1 MSSTITPSYF
11 QPILDVALES
21 YAKQTGIDL
30 TIHPSADKLQNFRS
44 PDDVLRILL
53 ERESAF
59 KDYRDQYRNLIGRVR
74 PIVKVIH
81 AFSAVL
87 GEVAAFVSTSIPS
100 YFSECII
107 IAFAQVPFQPTKAIF
122 VGIDVLFSVRVPI
135 LFSIRRYSFESGCC
149 WR

>member
-1 MSSTITPSYF
+1 MSSTTTSSHF

-30 TIHPSADKLQNFRS
+30 TKHPSAEKLQYCRS
-44 PDDVLRILL
+44 PDDVLQILS

-74 PIVKVIH
+74 PIVQVIH

-87 GEVAAFVSTSIPS
+87 GEVAAFVSSSIHFFQM
-100 YFSECII
+100 YYN
-107 IAFAQVPFQPTKAIF
+107 AFAQVPFQPTKAIF
-122 VGIDVLFSVRVPI
+122 VGVDVLFSVRVPNS
-135 LFSIRRYSFESGCC
+135 LSIR
-149 WR
+149 